1 MAGAGWGG
9 GKWAGVR
16 RGFRLLVHR
25 QMSQGVGSV
34 SEQAKSMGGAELS
47 IYLAMI
53 DVQKK
58 LKELDAKIAVLWNAH
73 QLAHGETE

>member
-1 MAGAGWGG
+1 M
-9 GKWAGVR
+9 
-16 RGFRLLVHR
+16 
-25 QMSQGVGSV
+25 

-58 LKELDAKIAVLWNAH
+58 LKDLEAKVSVLWLAN
-73 QLAHGETE
+73 QMAHGEPK

>member
-1 MAGAGWGG
+1 M
-9 GKWAGVR
+9 
-16 RGFRLLVHR
+16 
-25 QMSQGVGSV
+25 

>member
-1 MAGAGWGG
+1 M
-9 GKWAGVR
+9 
-16 RGFRLLVHR
+16 
-25 QMSQGVGSV
+25 

-58 LKELDAKIAVLWNAH
+58 LKELDAKIAVLWNVH
-73 QLAHGETE
+73 QLVHGETE